1 MANKRITELV
11 AATSS
16 SLDSQ
21 DLLLVVDRSISETQ
35 NITVAEFSGY
45 IADNVKVLNALH
57 SDKSSVAEYSN
68 VAVTSTESEHS
79 VTSDTSISS
88 SFSDISTY
96 SFKGGSST
104 SPFLF
109 PSFTELER
117 NNMTNIPVGSV
128 IYNTTDTG
136 SFQGYKATGWVS
148 LS

>member
-57 SDKSSVAEYSN
+57 SDKSSVSEYSN

-79 VTSDTSISS
+79 LTSDTSISS
-88 SFSDISTY
+88 SFSDISAY
-96 SFKGGSST
+96 SLMGGSST
-104 SPFLF
+104 TPFLF

-117 NNMTNIPVGSV
+117 NNMTNIPLGSV
-128 IYNTTDTG
+128 IYNKTSG
-136 SFQGYKATGWVS
+136 YFQGYASSGWVP
-148 LS
+148 LG

>member
-35 NITVAEFSGY
+35 NITVEEFSGY

-57 SDKSSVAEYSN
+57 SDKSSVSEYST
-68 VAVTSTESEHS
+68 VAITATESEHS

-88 SFSDISTY
+88 SFSDISMY

-117 NNMTNIPVGSV
+117 NNMTNIPLGSV
-128 IYNTTDTG
+128 IYNTTG
-136 SFQGYKATGWVS
+136 VSFQGYTATGWKD